1 MGNNTFWQR
10 FRFKFRVSVLNENT
24 LNEVWH
30 IRLSRAGVI
39 LMITGLFVVIFA
51 IISVLIWFTPL
62 NRYLPGYNANL
73 RSDIVEQVAR
83 VDSLGEQVT
92 LQKQYIDA
100 MRSVLT
106 GEVSTDTVLS
116 LDSLA
121 IVQREQLLEAKNAV
135 TEGFLNQ
142 YEQKEREQLI
152 LFNQPQSAPVITMF
166 RPVRGIIQQ
175 QFSEQEGRYGI
186 QIETADKQTVASVLA
201 GTVVAVMPSMTDK
214 WCIIIQHEND
224 FISIYRN
231 LSKPRYAIGD
241 KVDTGTIIGATAANI
256 LTFELW
262 KKGHPINPQNTIIF

>member
-1 MGNNTFWQR
+1 MGNTFWQR

-39 LMITGLFVVIFA
+39 LMATGLFIIIFA
-51 IISVLIWFTPL
+51 LISVLIWFTPL

-83 VDSLGEQVT
+83 VDSLGEQVH
-92 LQKQYIDA
+92 LQKQYIEA
-100 MRSVLT
+100 MRSVLA
-106 GEVSTDTVLS
+106 GEISTDTVMS

-152 LFNQPQSAPVITMF
+152 LFNQPQSVPVVTMF
-166 RPVRGIIQQ
+166 RPARGIVKQ
-175 QFSEQEGRYGI
+175 QFSERDHRYGI
-186 QIETADKQTVASVLA
+186 VLETADKQPVASVLT
-201 GTVVAVMPSMTDK
+201 GTVVAAMPSVTDK

-224 FISIYRN
+224 YISIYKN
-231 LSKPRYAIGD
+231 MSKPRYTVGD
-241 KVDTGTIIGATAANI
+241 KVDTGTIVGATAANV

-262 KKGHPINPQNTIIF
+262 QKGHPINPQNMIIF